1 MKIYQIVREEWGY
14 DCWGKSEFC
23 GYSNV
28 GGPWMTYGQAKSHI
42 PNDGEK
48 YKIQEIEVNE

>member
-1 MKIYQIVREEWGY
+1 MKIYQIVKEEWGY

-28 GGPWMTYGQAKSHI
+28 GNPYLSYEEAEKHI
-42 PNDGEK
+42 PHDYET
-48 YKIQEIEVNE
+48 YKIHTIEVNE